1 MSKLSAS
8 QTWLDLSLEDLARN
22 KDSARKDLEVILT
35 SFETYAN
42 GLSGSTLDGIR
53 EEQFFAHIK
62 YLKDAVNL
70 YKNQSE
76 TYTSNLLDK
85 IIILEKRQDQVDI

>member
-1 MSKLSAS
+1 MICLVFSYSPNIQYNIHS
-8 QTWLDLSLEDLARN
+8 
-22 KDSARKDLEVILT
+22 KDLEVILT

-42 GLSGSTLDGIR
+42 GLSGSTLDGIH

-62 YLKDAVNL
+62 YLKDAINL

-85 IIILEKRQDQVDI
+85 IVTLEKRQDQVDI